1 MGKWKADAT
10 SSVRTEDYK
19 DPYIFDYWYEEIDDY
34 WREHNILFWIIPGN
48 VNGTWKLTIPGI
60 SGKNE
65 FIFRFDQEFQR
76 VRGETLEGASSAI
89 VFVKDEKITG
99 DFLQFTLERNLK
111 GRAVRMHFKGRVQ
124 GNALRGTLEIEG
136 NPAKK
141 GLKWKAKRDLST
153 LRSII
158 K

>member
-1 MGKWKADAT
+1 
-10 SSVRTEDYK
+10 
-19 DPYIFDYWYEEIDDY
+19 
-34 WREHNILFWIIPGN
+34 
-48 VNGTWKLTIPGI
+48 LTIPDI

-65 FIFRFDQEFQR
+65 FTLRFDQEFQR

-99 DFLQFTLERNLK
+99 NFLQFTLERNLK
-111 GRAVRMHFKGRVQ
+111 GRAVRMHFNGSVQ
-124 GNALRGTLEIEG
+124 GNAMQGTLEIEG
-136 NPAKK
+136 SPAKK
-141 GLKWKAKRDLST
+141 SFKWKARRDLST